1 MKVVL
6 FFIFLIV
13 CAGVAKGET
22 IITVD
27 ILKNGDAIWT
37 MEKRLPLTGQAEI
50 DDWEAFV
57 NRGHDEQQYQ
67 NDIAEFKGRIA
78 WFINSA
84 KNISN
89 RSMGAEKFNISYGT
103 ARTLD
108 GAFSIIRYGFEWKNF
123 SRIESSNILIGD
135 AFSEGMMLSSDNML
149 IIKIPEDYD
158 VLSASPD
165 SDKRDGDILIWEGR
179 TFRSF
184 NRGEPAL
191 ILSPASEGQVS
202 WYIIIAVMFGLVS
215 GASLVVWRRR
225 RSIYGD
231 KNDPSLAPGSTTA
244 REDIWGEEMTEQYLI
259 KCGGQAY
266 QSDIVK
272 ESGLSKSKISSVLSK
287 MKKEGRIIKI
297 KKGKENI
304 IRLVK

>member
-1 MKVVL
+1 MKYVI

-13 CAGVAKGET
+13 FAGVARGET
-22 IITVD
+22 IITVEL
-27 ILKNGDAIWT
+27 LKNGDAVWT
-37 MEKRLPLTGQAEI
+37 LEKRLPLTGQAEI
-50 DDWEAFV
+50 DDWEAFI
-57 NRGHDEQQYQ
+57 NRGHDEEQYQ
-67 NDIAEFKGRIA
+67 SDIAEFKGRIA

-89 RSMGAEKFNISYGT
+89 RSMEAEKFNISYGT

-108 GAFSIIRYGFEWKNF
+108 GTFSIIRYGFEWKNF
-123 SRIESSNILIGD
+123 SRIKSSNILIGD
-135 AFSEGMMLSSDNML
+135 AFSDGRMLSSDNVL
-149 IIKIPEDYD
+149 IIKIPEGYD
-158 VLSASPD
+158 VQSASPD
-165 SDKRDGDILIWEGR
+165 FDKRDGNMLVWEGR

-191 ILSPASEGQVS
+191 ILSPAGNGQVTWS
-202 WYIIIAVMFGLVS
+202 IIIVVMFGLIS
-215 GASLVVWRRR
+215 GTSLVIWKRR
-225 RSIYGD
+225 RSRYGD
-231 KNDPSLAPGSTTA
+231 KNDSSLAPGSRTA

-259 KCGGQAY
+259 KCGGQTY
-266 QSDIVK
+266 QSDIVT
-272 ESGLSKSKISSVLSK
+272 ESGLSKSKISSVLSN

>member
-6 FFIFLIV
+6 FFILLIV
-13 CAGVAKGET
+13 FAGVAKGET
-22 IITVD
+22 IVTID
-27 ILKNGDAIWT
+27 ILKNGDAVWT

-50 DDWEAFV
+50 EDWEAFI
-57 NRGHDEQQYQ
+57 NRGHDEEQYQ
-67 NDIAEFKGRIA
+67 SDIEGFKGRIA

-89 RSMGAEKFNISYGT
+89 RSMEAEKFNISYGT

-108 GAFSIIRYGFEWKNF
+108 GTFSIIRYGFEWKNF

-135 AFSEGMMLSSDNML
+135 AFSEGMMLSSDNVL
-149 IIKIPEDYD
+149 IIKIPKGYD
-158 VLSASPD
+158 VRSASPD
-165 SDKRDGDILIWEGR
+165 FDRRDGDILVWDSR
-179 TFRSF
+179 AFRSF
-184 NRGEPAL
+184 NRGEPSL
-191 ILSPASEGQVS
+191 ILSPAGKGQVS
-202 WYIIIAVMFGLVS
+202 WSIIITVMFVLVS
-215 GASLVVWRRR
+215 GASVVVWRRR

-231 KNDPSLAPGSTTA
+231 KNDSSLAPDSRTA
-244 REDIWGEEMTEQYLI
+244 REDIWGEEMTEQYLV

-266 QSDIVK
+266 QSDIVT
-272 ESGLSKSKISSVLSK
+272 ESGLSKSKISSILSN

>member
-6 FFIFLIV
+6 FFILLIV

-22 IITVD
+22 VITVD
-27 ILKNGDAIWT
+27 ILKNGDAVWT
-37 MEKRLPLTGQAEI
+37 MEKRLPLTGEAEI
-50 DDWEAFV
+50 EDWEAFV

-67 NDIAEFKGRIA
+67 SDIAEFKGRIA

-84 KNISN
+84 KSISN
-89 RSMGAEKFNISYGT
+89 RSMEAEKFNISYGT

-135 AFSEGMMLSSDNML
+135 AFSEGMMLSSDNVL

-158 VLSASPD
+158 VLSASPG

-191 ILSPASEGQVS
+191 ILSPAGKGQVS
-202 WYIIIAVMFGLVS
+202 WSIIIAVMFGLAS
-215 GASLVVWRRR
+215 GASLIVWRRR
-225 RSIYGD
+225 RSTYGD
-231 KNDPSLAPGSTTA
+231 KNDPPLIPGSRTA
-244 REDIWGEEMTEQYLI
+244 NIWGEEMTEQYLI

-266 QSDIVK
+266 QSDIVT